1 MQNLQLTE
9 LIEQHQHRIDYSKC
23 VEPVIVE
30 ELPEEIIEIFNET
43 VVEMNDTSLN
53 NNDEEVY
60 EYDLFLEGGETED
73 NFIKSDSQE
82 HDCDKRSCSVEVR
95 DGKGNWDP
103 KGGKGHKRNQ
113 EGDQGSPLT
122 PQKVPNLSSEGPKFD
137 IRRSQ
142 IIFKKQ
148 KWIKKGR
155 KCMIMLA

>member
-30 ELPEEIIEIFNET
+30 DLPEEIIEIFNET

-53 NNDEEVY
+53 NNEEEVY

-95 DGKGNWDP
+95 DGNGNWDP

-113 EGDQGSPLT
+113 EGDQRVLGPSRRSQICH
-122 PQKVPNLSSEGPKFD
+122 QKVQNLTSEGPKLYL
-137 IRRSQ
+137 RSNNG
-142 IIFKKQ
+142 FEKDEN
-148 KWIKKGR
+148 
-155 KCMIMLA
+155 A

>member
-53 NNDEEVY
+53 NNEEEVY

-95 DGKGNWDP
+95 DGNGNWDP
-103 KGGKGHKRNQ
+103 KRG
-113 EGDQGSPLT
+113 
-122 PQKVPNLSSEGPKFD
+122 
-137 IRRSQ
+137 
-142 IIFKKQ
+142 
-148 KWIKKGR
+148 KKGSG
-155 KCMIMLA
+155 